1 MTNDAAS
8 VLSRMKLD
16 GRVAV
21 VTGAARGMGRVI
33 AQQLIALGAIVVLAD
48 RSSAVEATAKE
59 LERPAGRADWMVLD
73 VTHSASVEAGMS
85 TVVERHGRIDILVAN
100 AGISYEEQTATHS
113 DESWRRVLAV
123 NLDGYSAA

>member
-1 MTNDAAS
+1 MTKDAVS

-33 AQQLIALGAIVVLAD
+33 AEQLITLGAIVVLAD

-59 LERPAGRADWMVLD
+59 LDRPAGRADWLVLD
-73 VTHSASVEAGMS
+73 VTDSA
-85 TVVERHGRIDILVAN
+85 
-100 AGISYEEQTATHS
+100 
-113 DESWRRVLAV
+113 
-123 NLDGYSAA
+123 

>member
-33 AQQLIALGAIVVLAD
+33 AEQLIAL
-48 RSSAVEATAKE
+48 
-59 LERPAGRADWMVLD
+59 
-73 VTHSASVEAGMS
+73 
-85 TVVERHGRIDILVAN
+85 
-100 AGISYEEQTATHS
+100 
-113 DESWRRVLAV
+113 
-123 NLDGYSAA
+123 

>member
-33 AQQLIALGAIVVLAD
+33 AEQLIALGAIVVLAD
-48 RSSAVEATAKE
+48 RSSAVA
-59 LERPAGRADWMVLD
+59 
-73 VTHSASVEAGMS
+73 
-85 TVVERHGRIDILVAN
+85 
-100 AGISYEEQTATHS
+100 
-113 DESWRRVLAV
+113 
-123 NLDGYSAA
+123 